1 MLFLRLLWK
10 FYLSKKCQ
18 ISFISEIANSSTPG
32 FIFNDFY
39 YFDRISSTQD
49 FAFKI
54 IKRKKKIRPSVI
66 ICNIQSSGKGRKGYL
81 WSSPKGGIW
90 VSVFLETALN
100 LEDLFFFAM
109 VSAICICETIEKKTN
124 LKPKVKWPN
133 DIFVNGKK
141 LAGILLDVQ
150 PTTDKCKN
158 KIIIGMGINTNND
171 LNLTKSKIQKEH
183 QCYYQI
189 TTLKDEVSDPT
200 FSNVH
205 ILSSLL
211 NNLSLYLS
219 KIDHDDFVKE
229 LVQKN
234 YQQRIM
240 ESKNH
245 LNYSFNVDD
254 MEFDGEIVDVDAD
267 GSLLV
272 KDIRQQKIIS
282 ISSANSVNLK

>member
-1 MLFLRLLWK
+1 M
-10 FYLSKKCQ
+10 SKKCQ

-158 KIIIGMGINTNND
+158 KIIIGIGINTNND

>member
-18 ISFISEIANSSTPG
+18 IYFISEIANLSAPG
-32 FIFNDFY
+32 FIFTNFY
-39 YFDRISSTQD
+39 YFNRISSTQD

-54 IKRKKKIRPSVI
+54 IQRKRKIRPSVI
-66 ICNIQSSGKGRKGYL
+66 VCNIQSSGKGRKGYL

-90 VSVFLETALN
+90 VSILLETVLK
-100 LEDLFFFAM
+100 LEDMFFFAM

-141 LAGILLDVQ
+141 IAGILLDVQ
-150 PTTDKCKN
+150 NAPDKCKN
-158 KIIIGMGINTNND
+158 NIIIGMGINTNND
-171 LNLTKSKIQKEH
+171 LKQTKSKIQREH
-183 QCYYQI
+183 QHSYQI
-189 TTLKDEVSDPT
+189 TTLKDEVSGPT
-200 FSNVH
+200 ISNAH
-205 ILSSLL
+205 FLASLL
-211 NNLSLYLS
+211 NGLSLYLS
-219 KIDHDDFVKE
+219 KIDCDDFVKE
-229 LVQKN
+229 PVQKN

-245 LNYSFNVDD
+245 LNYSFNVDNI
-254 MEFDGEIVDVDAD
+254 EFDGEIVDVDVD

-272 KDIRQQKIIS
+272 KDIRQQKIMS
-282 ISSANSVNLK
+282 ISSANSVNIK

>member
-1 MLFLRLLWK
+1 M
-10 FYLSKKCQ
+10 
-18 ISFISEIANSSTPG
+18 
-32 FIFNDFY
+32 FNDFY
-39 YFDRISSTQD
+39 YFNRISSTQD

-54 IKRKKKIRPSVI
+54 IQRKKKIKPSVI
-66 ICNIQSSGKGRKGYL
+66 ICNIQSSGKGRKGTL

-90 VSVFLETALN
+90 VSIFLETVLK

-109 VSAICICETIEKKTN
+109 VSAICICETIEEKTD

-150 PTTDKCKN
+150 TTTDKCKN
-158 KIIIGMGINTNND
+158 KVIIGLGINTNND
-171 LNLTKSKIQKEH
+171 LNLTKGKIQREH
-183 QCYYQI
+183 QHYYQI
-189 TTLKDEVSDPT
+189 TTLKDEVDGPT
-200 FSNVH
+200 ISNAH

-211 NNLSLYLS
+211 NSLSLYLS
-219 KIDHDDFVKE
+219 KIDHDEFVKE
-229 LVQKN
+229 FVQKN

-254 MEFDGEIVDVDAD
+254 MEFDGEIVDVDVD

>member
-1 MLFLRLLWK
+1 G
-10 FYLSKKCQ
+10 
-18 ISFISEIANSSTPG
+18 I
-32 FIFNDFY
+32 IFNDFY
-39 YFDRISSTQD
+39 YFHRISSTQD

-54 IKRKKKIRPSVI
+54 IQRKKKIRPSVI
-66 ICNIQSSGKGRKGYL
+66 ICNIQSSGKGRKGNL

-90 VSVFLETALN
+90 VSIVLETILK
-100 LEDLFFFAM
+100 LEDLFLFAM
-109 VSAICICETIEKKTN
+109 VCAICICETIEKKTH

-150 PTTDKCKN
+150 ATTDDCKN
-158 KIIIGMGINTNND
+158 RVIIGMGINTNND
-171 LNLTKSKIQKEH
+171 LNLTKSKIQRDH
-183 QCYYQI
+183 RYYYQI
-189 TTLKDEVSDPT
+189 TTLKDEVNEPAI
-200 FSNVH
+200 SNVH

-211 NNLSLYLS
+211 NSLSFYLS
-219 KIDHDDFVKE
+219 KIDRDDLVKE

-254 MEFDGEIVDVDAD
+254 MEFDGEIVDVDVD

-272 KDIRQQKIIS
+272 KDIQQQKIIS

>member
-1 MLFLRLLWK
+1 M
-10 FYLSKKCQ
+10 S
-18 ISFISEIANSSTPG
+18 I
-32 FIFNDFY
+32 
-39 YFDRISSTQD
+39 
-49 FAFKI
+49 
-54 IKRKKKIRPSVI
+54 
-66 ICNIQSSGKGRKGYL
+66 
-81 WSSPKGGIW
+81 
-90 VSVFLETALN
+90 FLETVLK

-150 PTTDKCKN
+150 TTTDNCKN
-158 KIIIGMGINTNND
+158 KVIIGMGINTNND

-183 QCYYQI
+183 QYYYQI
-189 TTLKDEVSDPT
+189 TTLKDEVGGPT
-200 FSNVH
+200 ISNVH

-219 KIDHDDFVKE
+219 NIDRDDLVKE

-240 ESKNH
+240 DSKNH

-254 MEFDGEIVDVDAD
+254 MEFDGEIVDVDVD

-272 KDIRQQKIIS
+272 KDVRQQKIIS

>member
-1 MLFLRLLWK
+1 MWK

-158 KIIIGMGINTNND
+158 KIIIGIGINTNND

>member
-1 MLFLRLLWK
+1 MWK
-10 FYLSKKCQ
+10 FYLTKKCQ
-18 ISFISEIANSSTPG
+18 INFISEIANLSTPG

-39 YFDRISSTQD
+39 YFHRISSTQD

-54 IKRKKKIRPSVI
+54 IQRKKKIRPSVI
-66 ICNIQSSGKGRKGYL
+66 ICNVQTRGKGRKGYL

-90 VSVFLETALN
+90 ISIFLETVLK

-150 PTTDKCKN
+150 TTTDNCKN
-158 KIIIGMGINTNND
+158 KVIIGMGINTNND

-183 QCYYQI
+183 QFYYQI
-189 TTLKDEVSDPT
+189 TTLKDEEGGPT
-200 FSNVH
+200 ISNVH

-219 KIDHDDFVKE
+219 NIDRDDLVKE

-240 ESKNH
+240 DSKNH

-254 MEFDGEIVDVDAD
+254 MEFDGEIVDVDVD

-272 KDIRQQKIIS
+272 KDVRQQKIIS